1 MISRTDICSV
11 IAPSLVDEGNGSF
24 VFSEKNNE
32 SYGLKE
38 VIFDNAGHFLV
49 LSPDFFKKSRDIY
62 QKKFEGTHLKKDCDQ
77 VVLFEKEGK
86 KYICWIE
93 VKTSLG
99 EIFRKGIF
107 QIPGCYYKVK
117 SMLGHFKSYNSDD
130 LVEYA
135 LAVYAN
141 DAPKMTTQQLNDD
154 YMRLKANKIA
164 AIPMTS
170 EQKIERKY
178 TQTLQAH
185 GKGILYGEDFGM
197 HKLPVKKEY
206 IIDRLPFIIWP
217 VSYKGA
223 VVNMDDIV
231 SLL

>member
-1 MISRTDICSV
+1 
-11 IAPSLVDEGNGSF
+11 
-24 VFSEKNNE
+24 
-32 SYGLKE
+32 
-38 VIFDNAGHFLV
+38 
-49 LSPDFFKKSRDIY
+49 
-62 QKKFEGTHLKKDCDQ
+62 
-77 VVLFEKEGK
+77 
-86 KYICWIE
+86 
-93 VKTSLG
+93 VKTSLN

-117 SMLGHFKSYNSDD
+117 SILGHFKSYNSDD
-130 LVEYA
+130 FVEYA
-135 LAVYAN
+135 IAIYAD
-141 DAPKMTTQQLNDD
+141 DAPKVPQKTVQQQNYD
-154 YMRLKANKIA
+154 YMKLKRNKISA
-164 AIPMTS
+164 PPMTS

-178 TQTLQAH
+178 TQTLQSRV
-185 GKGILYGEDFGM
+185 KGILYGEDFGM